1 MSAQN
6 NNEDRILERLVALET
21 KIESAREQSIENE
34 RQQKATW
41 ARLDELRSGLETAK
55 ISAVETNARNA
66 EKLANME
73 KMALREV
80 FGIKALISDI
90 TVKVG
95 LLMTAGFFIINFLLT
110 KTNVFSIFTE
120 TDTKATHQ
128 DGRKR

>member
-21 KIESAREQSIENE
+21 KIESAREQTIENE

>member
-21 KIESAREQSIENE
+21 KIESAREQTIENE
-34 RQQKATW
+34 RQQKANW

-73 KMALREV
+73 KMALRES
-80 FGIKALISDI
+80 FGMKTQIAEIAWR
-90 TVKVG
+90 VG
-95 LLMTAGFFIINFLLT
+95 ILMAGAVLIINFFMSKINLTGLL
-110 KTNVFSIFTE
+110 
-120 TDTKATHQ
+120 TDTKTTQ
-128 DGRKR
+128 ETRRKR